1 MNNWEAKEQLKE
13 AARNVILLVGQFSTS
28 SSRNGHSHPLARNAC
43 KEQTN
48 SALLISNVNLIVN
61 QGVN

>member
-1 MNNWEAKEQLKE
+1 MPLMKKHN
-13 AARNVILLVGQFSTS
+13 ILWPETSFYLVGQFSTS
-28 SSRNGHSHPLARNAC
+28 SSRNGHSHPWARNAC

-48 SALLISNVNLIVN
+48 SALLISNVNLIIN